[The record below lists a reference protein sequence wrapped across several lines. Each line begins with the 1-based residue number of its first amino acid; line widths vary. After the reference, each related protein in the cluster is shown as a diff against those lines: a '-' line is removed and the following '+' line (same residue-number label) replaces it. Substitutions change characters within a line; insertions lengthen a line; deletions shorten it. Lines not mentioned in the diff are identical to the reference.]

1 MWEKDQTG
9 KQCKEMIL
17 KKQYAKGKTHRA
29 HLTNYTMS
37 HNSAQALTIYC
48 VPDTAAMGD
57 NSVNPPDNPMI
68 KLPGSSPFYQQE
80 KGRPI

>member
-1 MWEKDQTG
+1 MIFK
-9 KQCKEMIL
+9 KE
-17 KKQYAKGKTHRA
+17 YVKGKTHRA
-29 HLTNYTMS
+29 HLTSYAMS

-48 VPDTAAMGD
+48 VPDTATMGA
-57 NSVNPPDNPMI
+57 NSINPPDNPMI